1 MNKKWGSSG
10 PISHILSFLVLSQLP
25 PSFNRSFP
33 PPGFSLEPYG
43 GGHTFYSGEQKYL
56 PTSAIFVNFGIRRG
70 IGKYCWRLVL
80 KYFLSGETFALLKIW
95 IHHRWKYL
103 ILTNL
108 KSCNVSLKYQIWKRE
123 MEDECEFLQV
133 HGHSK
138 HGEQGKAEN
147 NKSRILIPVR
157 TTIFVFS
164 RSPHN
169 LFKKTKCDES
179 LWCSGIAGERRSRCK
194 NMWGKTLSSDN
205 PSKGDFS
212 HSCLLF
218 SSIKNLVS
226 LKAQNNRPPTHSL

>member
-1 MNKKWGSSG
+1 MNKDKSHTFFRG

-56 PTSAIFVNFGIRRG
+56 PTSATFVNFGIRRG

-108 KSCNVSLKYQIWKRE
+108 KSCNVSLKYQFVKEKWRMNVNLCRCTDTPNTVNREKPRIISRGSSFRWEALFWILLISSQFIQDKRWRKLLMFRYSGRTQKQMQE
-123 MEDECEFLQV
+123 HVRENFVKRQSFQRWFLSFLPPIFLNQ
-133 HGHSK
+133 
-138 HGEQGKAEN
+138 
-147 NKSRILIPVR
+147 KS
-157 TTIFVFS
+157 
-164 RSPHN
+164 
-169 LFKKTKCDES
+169 C
-179 LWCSGIAGERRSRCK
+179 
-194 NMWGKTLSSDN
+194 
-205 PSKGDFS
+205 
-212 HSCLLF
+212 
-218 SSIKNLVS
+218 
-226 LKAQNNRPPTHSL
+226 

>member
-1 MNKKWGSSG
+1 MNKDKSHTFFRG

-56 PTSAIFVNFGIRRG
+56 PTSATFVNFGIRRG

-123 MEDECEFLQV
+123 MEDECEFVQV

-157 TTIFVFS
+157 STF
-164 RSPHN
+164 
-169 LFKKTKCDES
+169 
-179 LWCSGIAGERRSRCK
+179 
-194 NMWGKTLSSDN
+194 
-205 PSKGDFS
+205 
-212 HSCLLF
+212 LF
-218 SSIKNLVS
+218 SLDLLTIYSRQKVT
-226 LKAQNNRPPTHSL
+226 KAFDVQV